1 MEQVENWVRNIVCY
15 LIFLTL
21 ICNLLPSGK
30 YEKYVRLFGGMVLI
44 LVVIQPFTSSLQLD
58 EKIAYYFETFSFQ
71 EEMSGLKEELGEMDR
86 QRAETITK
94 EYEQAAASDVERM
107 AKEAGFSPVSV
118 EVDIDSD
125 QESETFGMVV
135 QVSLVVE
142 GENGTGEDD
151 GEETYGEEKESRAE
165 QAVEV
170 AVEQIE
176 PVKIQTEESETDE
189 EEESE
194 GIFLELASE
203 IADYYELEE
212 SHVEIQMEHE

>member
-107 AKEAGFSPVSV
+107 VKEAGFSPVSV

>member
-142 GENGTGEDD
+142 GENGTGEDN

-170 AVEQIE
+170 AVEQVE

>member
-151 GEETYGEEKESRAE
+151 GEETYGEEKENRAE

-170 AVEQIE
+170 AVEQVE

>member
-142 GENGTGEDD
+142 GENGTVEDD

-170 AVEQIE
+170 AVEQVE

>member
-135 QVSLVVE
+135 QVSLAVE

-151 GEETYGEEKESRAE
+151 GEETYGEEKENRAE

-170 AVEQIE
+170 AVEQVE

>member
-176 PVKIQTEESETDE
+176 TVKIQTEESETDE

>member
-135 QVSLVVE
+135 KVSLVVE

-170 AVEQIE
+170 AVEQVE

>member
-151 GEETYGEEKESRAE
+151 GEETYGEEEESRAE

>member
-151 GEETYGEEKESRAE
+151 GEETYGEEKENRAE

>member
-135 QVSLVVE
+135 KVSLVVE

>member
-176 PVKIQTEESETDE
+176 PVKLQTEESETDE

>member
-86 QRAETITK
+86 QRVETITK

>member
-86 QRAETITK
+86 QRVETITK
-94 EYEQAAASDVERM
+94 EYEQAAASDVGRM

-142 GENGTGEDD
+142 GENGTGEDN
-151 GEETYGEEKESRAE
+151 GEETYGKEKESRAE

-170 AVEQIE
+170 AVEQVE